1 MGKKDER
8 SLRRMQ
14 ADLTHNLDYATLK
27 ARKEAGKL
35 RRGFNKEKGRERGG
49 QVTEEN
55 WEALLDQHGS
65 TRRRSKLTQIIA
77 QLEPS
82 SDAGNPAGDFDEA
95 NAAIVMSVTGA
106 KCRLFSKGAEI
117 DGNVPPHI
125 AMLRGSALA
134 AGDRVILSGDPMDT
148 VETVLPRRSVLARP
162 DPINKHLQRMIAA
175 NIDVVVHV
183 VSVKSPP
190 LRPRLIDRY
199 LIAIQRGGAQPVLC
213 VNKIDL
219 LSDEERDEELAK
231 LAPYRELDVPVIAVS
246 TKTGEGLDA
255 LRLEVQGRMAALVGH
270 SGVGKSS
277 ILNALDE
284 RLALAT
290 GGLHRRGTGRHTT
303 TRATLYDFGAGT
315 YLIDTPGIREFGLWD
330 LDRESLRDYF
340 PEFVEPAESCRFTN
354 CTHVHEPDCEVKRRI
369 DAGELNRARYETY
382 ARLYESM
389 AA

>member
-1 MGKKDER
+1 MGKKNER

-14 ADLTHNLDYATLK
+14 ADLTHNLDYAALK

-35 RRGFNKEKGRERGG
+35 RRGFNKEKGRERAG

-55 WEALLDQHGS
+55 WEALLDQHGPA
-65 TRRRSKLTQIIA
+65 RRRSKLTQIIA

-82 SDAGNPAGDFDEA
+82 SDASPATEADEA

-106 KCRLFSKGAEI
+106 QCRVFKNGEEVDA
-117 DGNVPPHI
+117 NVPPHI
-125 AMLRGSALA
+125 AMRRGSAVA
-134 AGDRVILSGDPMDT
+134 AGDRVTLSGDT
-148 VETVLPRRSVLARP
+148 VETVLPRRTVLARP

-231 LAPYRELDVPVIAVS
+231 LAPYRDLNVPVIAVS
-246 TKTGEGLDA
+246 TKTGEGLDT
-255 LRLEVQGRMAALVGH
+255 LRVEVQGRMAALVGH

-277 ILNALDE
+277 ILNSLDE
-284 RLALAT
+284 RLQLVT

-340 PEFVEPAESCRFTN
+340 PEFVEPSESCRFTN
-354 CTHVHEPDCEVKRRI
+354 CTHVHEPDCEVKRRL

-382 ARLYESM
+382 VRLYESLGSV
-389 AA
+389 

>member
-14 ADLTHNLDYATLK
+14 ADLKHLGDYATTK

-35 RRGFNKEKGRERGG
+35 RRGFNKDKGRERGG

-55 WEALLDQHGS
+55 WEQLLDQHGR
-65 TRRRSKLTQIIA
+65 TKRRSKLTQIIA
-77 QLEPS
+77 QLEPTA
-82 SDAGNPAGDFDEA
+82 DAAQPGDVDEST
-95 NAAIVMSVTGA
+95 AAIVMSVTGA
-106 KCRLFSKGAEI
+106 QCRVFVNGDEI
-117 DGNVPPHI
+117 DCNVPPHI
-125 AMLRGSALA
+125 AMRRGSALA
-134 AGDRVILSGDPMDT
+134 AGDRVVLSGDT

-219 LSDEERDEELAK
+219 LSDEERHEELAK
-231 LAPYRELDVPVIAVS
+231 LAPYRDLEVPVIAVS
-246 TKTGEGLDA
+246 TTTGEGLDV
-255 LRLEVQGRMAALVGH
+255 LRPHVEGRMAALVGH

-284 RLALAT
+284 RLQLAT

-340 PEFVEPAESCRFTN
+340 PEFVEPSESCRFTN
-354 CTHVHEPDCEVKRRI
+354 CSHVHEPDCEVKRRI
-369 DAGELNRARYETY
+369 EEGELNRARYETY
-382 ARLYESM
+382 VRLYESLV
-389 AA
+389 

>member
-14 ADLTHNLDYATLK
+14 ADLQH
-27 ARKEAGKL
+27 ARKDAGKL
-35 RRGFNKEKGRERGG
+35 RRSFNKDKGGESAGP
-49 QVTEEN
+49 VTEEN
-55 WEALLDQHGS
+55 WEALLDQYGP
-65 TRRRSKLTQIIA
+65 TRKRSKLTQIIA
-77 QLEPS
+77 QLEPES
-82 SDAGNPAGDFDEA
+82 GAGDPAGDFDPA
-95 NAAIVMSVTGA
+95 TAAIVMSVTGA
-106 KCRLFSKGAEI
+106 KCRVFRGGEEL
-117 DGNVPPHI
+117 DCNVPPHI
-125 AMLRGSALA
+125 AMRRGSALA
-134 AGDRVILSGDPMDT
+134 AGDRVILSADT
-148 VETVLPRRSVLARP
+148 VETVLPRQSVLARP

-219 LSDEERDEELAK
+219 VSDEEREAELAK
-231 LAPYRELDVPVIAVS
+231 LAPYRDLDVPVIAVS
-246 TKTGEGLDA
+246 TKSGEGLDA
-255 LRLEVQGRMAALVGH
+255 LRREVEGKMAALVGH

-277 ILNALDE
+277 ILNAIDE
-284 RLALAT
+284 RLQLAT

-303 TRATLYDFGAGT
+303 TRATLYDFGVGT

-340 PEFVEPAESCRFTN
+340 PEFVEPSESCRFTN
-354 CTHVHEPDCEVKRRI
+354 CSHVHEPDCEVKRRI
-369 DAGELNRARYETY
+369 EAGEINRARYETY
-382 ARLYESM
+382 ARLYESLG
-389 AA
+389 